1 MKKLLSKQ
9 LASLMLVG
17 FFFLHLDVAAQTFKF
32 PTSGSTTITTCSGHL
47 YDDGGADGNYT
58 PESEGIVTILPED
71 GKFVKLTLNAYT
83 AYFSELEIYFGD
95 NTSAKSMIFESFLVS
110 SSGPYDVFYGSP
122 VNGAI
127 TLRFKT
133 GYEASGLDFTIECID
148 EYPSYDFYLSE
159 GSGIILDTV
168 SKGVNQGTESS
179 PQNASETPTG
189 PYTMSYFIS
198 TDKVLDANDLKVYED
213 VYTSIY
219 KGTFTYINEGV
230 LQIPLEVPV
239 GKYYFF
245 TVMDYD
251 NLFPESD
258 ETNNFS
264 IDSIYVVEPTVSASI
279 KNWELSPESNNAS
292 NKFSFEFK
300 AESVGE
306 LRTIPSLDW
315 VLKAGN
321 TKDVQNAS
329 VQLAAGVVADV
340 DKYFND
346 LNEGSFIPSE
356 HGFIQNGTYYTFLQ
370 LDPEGKLSLK
380 GESIL
385 VDSFKVDNSIAKA
398 LLLPVTG
405 NTVVHTC
412 NGLVYDNGGPDDIY
426 EVPTDGSMTIYPESP
441 DKLVVVILN
450 NVSLGIFDDLKI
462 YDGDGGSSSELMEE
476 ISEDFTEENKK
487 TFTASGP
494 GKPLTI
500 QLNSSNSFAFMN
512 NGFEAE
518 ISCPAVASTRN
529 RYTEKITIGPNP
541 TSSFLQINM
550 PQSVNQFTGKV
561 YSNDGKLMKSFFN
574 ESILDLADF
583 GAGNYLLMLTL
594 PDGSVET
601 RKFIKR

>member
-9 LASLMLVG
+9 LASIILVG
-17 FFFLHLDVAAQTFKF
+17 SIFLNLDVAAQTFKF

-58 PESEGIVTILPED
+58 PDSEGIVTILPEN
-71 GKFVKLTLNAYT
+71 GKFVKLTLNDYT

-95 NTSAKSMIFESFLVS
+95 NTSAKSITFESFLVS
-110 SSGPYDVFYGSP
+110 SSGPHDVFYGSP

-133 GYEASGLDFTIECID
+133 GYEASGLDFTIECLD
-148 EYPSYDFYLSE
+148 EYPLYDFYLSE
-159 GSGIILDTV
+159 GSGIPLDTV
-168 SKGVNQGTESS
+168 PKGVNLGTESS

-189 PYTMSYFIS
+189 PYKMSYFIS
-198 TDKVLDANDLKVYED
+198 TDKVLDANDLKIYED

-264 IDSIYVVEPTVSASI
+264 IDSIYVIEPTVSASI
-279 KNWELSPESNNAS
+279 EDWELTPEANNAD
-292 NKFSFEFK
+292 NQFAFKFI

-306 LRTIPSLDW
+306 LRTITSLDW
-315 VLKAGN
+315 VIKAGT
-321 TKDVQNAS
+321 TKDINNAS
-329 VQLAAGVVADV
+329 VRLAEGILTNV
-340 DKYFND
+340 DRFWND
-346 LNEGSFIPSE
+346 ESKGSFIPSE
-356 HGFIQNGTYYTFLQ
+356 NGFTQNGTYYIFLQ
-370 LDPEGKLSLK
+370 LDPEGKLSLV

-385 VDSFKVDNSIAKA
+385 IDSFKIDNSIDKA
-398 LLLPVTG
+398 FLLPLTG
-405 NTVVHTC
+405 NVVINSC
-412 NGLVYDNGGPDDIY
+412 NGFVYDNGGPDNWYKIS
-426 EVPTDGSMTIYPESP
+426 TDGSLTIYPDSP
-441 DKLVVVILN
+441 DKIVVVTLN
-450 NVSLGIFDDLKI
+450 NASLGIFDDIKI

-476 ISEDFTEENKK
+476 ITDDFTEENKK
-487 TFTASGP
+487 SFKASGK
-494 GKPLTI
+494 GKPLTVV
-500 QLNSSNSFAFMN
+500 LNSMNSFGGFN
-512 NGFEAE
+512 EGFEAE
-518 ISCPAVASTRN
+518 ISCPVIASTRN
-529 RYTEKITIGPNP
+529 RLVEELTVGPNP
-541 TSSFLQINM
+541 ANSFLQINM
-550 PQSVNQFTGKV
+550 PKGVNQFTGKV
-561 YSNDGKLMKSFFN
+561 YSNDGKLMKSFSN

-583 GAGNYLLMLTL
+583 VSGNYLILLTL
-594 PDGSVET
+594 PDGSVEP

>member
-9 LASLMLVG
+9 LASIMLVG
-17 FFFLHLDVAAQTFKF
+17 SFFLNLDAAAQTFKF
-32 PTSGSTTITTCSGHL
+32 PTSGSTNITTCSGHL

-58 PESEGIVTILPED
+58 PDSEGIVTILPEN
-71 GKFVKLTLNAYT
+71 GKFVKLTLNNYT

-95 NTSAKSMIFESFLVS
+95 NTSAKSLTFESFLVP

-122 VNGAI
+122 ANGAI

-159 GSGIILDTV
+159 GSGINLDTV
-168 SKGVNQGTESS
+168 PKGVNLGTESS

-189 PYTMSYFIS
+189 PYKMSYFIS
-198 TDKVLDANDLKVYED
+198 KDKVLDANDQKVYED

-219 KGTFTYINEGV
+219 KGTFTYINEGI

-279 KNWELSPESNNAS
+279 EDWELTPEANNAD

-300 AESVGE
+300 AESDGE

-315 VLKAGN
+315 VLKAGT
-321 TKDVQNAS
+321 TKDIKNAS
-329 VQLAAGVVADV
+329 AQLAAGTFTDV
-340 DKYFND
+340 DSYMFD
-346 LNEGSFIPSE
+346 PYAGSFIPSE
-356 HGFIQNGTYYTFLQ
+356 HGFTQNGKYYIFLQ
-370 LDPEGKLSLK
+370 LDPEGNLSLE

-385 VDSFKVDNSIAKA
+385 IDSFKVDNSIAKA

-412 NGLVYDNGGPDDIY
+412 KGLVYDNGGPDGIY

-441 DKLVVVILN
+441 DKLVMVTLN

-462 YDGDGGSSSELMEE
+462 YDGDGGSSSELIEE
-476 ISEDFTEENKK
+476 ITDDFTEENKK

-500 QLNSSNSFAFMN
+500 ELNSSNSFAFMN

-518 ISCPAVASTRN
+518 ISCPAVASTSN
-529 RYTEKITIGPNP
+529 RYTEELTIGPNP
-541 TSSFLQINM
+541 ASSFLQINT
-550 PQSVNQFTGKV
+550 PQGVNQFVGKV
-561 YSNDGKLMKSFFN
+561 YSNDGKLMKLFSN
-574 ESILDLADF
+574 ESILDLTDLE
-583 GAGNYLLMLTL
+583 AGNYLLLLTL

>member
-9 LASLMLVG
+9 LAPIMLVG
-17 FFFLHLDVAAQTFKF
+17 SLFLNLEAAAQTFKF

-47 YDDGGADGNYT
+47 YDDGGADGNYS
-58 PESEGIVTILPED
+58 PDSEGIVTILPEN
-71 GKFVKLTLNAYT
+71 GKFVKLTLNAYS

-95 NTSAKSMIFESFLVS
+95 NTSAKSMTFESFLVP

-148 EYPSYDFYLSE
+148 EYPSYDFYLGD
-159 GSGIILDTV
+159 GSGIISDTV
-168 SKGVNQGTESS
+168 PKGVNLGTESS

-189 PYTMSYFIS
+189 PYKMSYFIS
-198 TDKVLDANDLKVYED
+198 KDKVLDANDQKVYED
-213 VYTSIY
+213 IYTSIY

-230 LQIPLEVPV
+230 LKIPLEVPV
-239 GKYYFF
+239 GMYYFF

-258 ETNNFS
+258 ENNNYT
-264 IDSIYVVEPTVSASI
+264 IDSIYVIEPTVSASI
-279 KNWELSPESNNAS
+279 EDWELTPDVNNAG
-292 NKFSFEFK
+292 NKFRFEFK
-300 AESVGE
+300 VESNGE
-306 LRTIPSLDW
+306 LQTIPSLDW
-315 VLKAGN
+315 VVKAGT
-321 TKDVQNAS
+321 TKDIKNAS
-329 VQLAAGVVADV
+329 VQLDAGAFTDV
-340 DKYFND
+340 DSYMFD
-346 LNEGSFIPSE
+346 PYVGSFIPSE
-356 HGFIQNGTYYTFLQ
+356 RGFTQNGTYYIFLQ
-370 LDPEGKLSLK
+370 LDPNGELFLE

-385 VDSFKVDNSIAKA
+385 LDSFIVDNSIAKA
-398 LLLPVTG
+398 LLLPVEG
-405 NTVVHTC
+405 NKVVYSC

-426 EVPTDGSMTIYPESP
+426 EVPTDGSMTIYPDRP
-441 DKLVVVILN
+441 DKLVVVTLN

-462 YDGDGGSSSELMEE
+462 YDGDGGSSSELIEE
-476 ISEDFTEENKK
+476 ITDDFTEEDKK

-500 QLNSSNSFAFMN
+500 QLNSESSFAFMN

-518 ISCPAVASTRN
+518 ISCPAIASTKN
-529 RYTEKITIGPNP
+529 RIAEELTIGPNP
-541 TSSFLQINM
+541 ASSSLQINM
-550 PQSVNQFTGKV
+550 PQGVSQFTGKV
-561 YSNDGKLMKSFFN
+561 YSNDGKLMKSFSN

-583 GAGNYLLMLTL
+583 GSGNYLLLLTL